1 MKRTM
6 QFLIVLAA
14 VFSLTLSACAPAAA
28 PTPSLAELQ
37 ATAVAFAQQQVAL
50 TAAAMPAATQVP
62 PTPTLPPPT
71 PTEEVVVVE
80 EVVPVQA
87 PTLEAPAPMKV
98 TAGGGDPCN
107 RNPLSNVKGQHTDLL
122 IQNNH
127 SQRINL
133 YFYLRETAQGCG
145 YGNIYLDSKE
155 ATTISIPVGCY
166 DFFGWFSESGS
177 VDGYACFKKSG
188 TNSAIIGGGL
198 IDFSY

>member
-14 VFSLTLSACAPAAA
+14 VSSLALSACAPAAA
-28 PTPSLAELQ
+28 PTPSLAEMQ
-37 ATAVAFAQQQVAL
+37 ATAVAFAQQQMAL
-50 TAAAMPAATQVP
+50 TAAAMPTATQP

-71 PTEEVVVVE
+71 EEVVVVE
-80 EVVPVQA
+80 EAVPA
-87 PTLEAPAPMKV
+87 ILPTLDLPAPVKAP
-98 TAGGGDPCN
+98 AGGGDPCN
-107 RNPLSNVKGQHTDLL
+107 STPLNVVKGQHTDLL
-122 IQNNH
+122 IQNKF

-155 ATTISIPVGCY
+155 STVVSIPVGCY

-198 IDFSY
+198 ISFSY

>member
-14 VFSLTLSACAPAAA
+14 VSSLILSACAPAAA
-28 PTPSLAELQ
+28 PTPSLAEMQ
-37 ATAVAFAQQQVAL
+37 ATAVAFAQQQMAL
-50 TAAAMPAATQVP
+50 TAAAMPTATQP

-71 PTEEVVVVE
+71 EEVVVVE
-80 EVVPVQA
+80 EAVPA
-87 PTLEAPAPMKV
+87 ILPTLDLPAPVKAP
-98 TAGGGDPCN
+98 AGGGDPCN
-107 RNPLSNVKGQHTDLL
+107 STPLNVVKGQHTDLL
-122 IQNNH
+122 IQNKF

-155 ATTISIPVGCY
+155 STVVSIPVGCY

-198 IDFSY
+198 ISFSY

>member
-14 VFSLTLSACAPAAA
+14 VFSLILSACAPAAA
-28 PTPSLAELQ
+28 PTPSLAEMQ
-37 ATAVAFAQQQVAL
+37 ATAVAFAQQQMAL
-50 TAAAMPAATQVP
+50 TAAAMPTATQVP
-62 PTPTLPPPT
+62 PTPTLPPS
-71 PTEEVVVVE
+71 TEEVVVVE
-80 EVVPVQA
+80 EAVPA
-87 PTLEAPAPMKV
+87 ILPTLDLPTPVKV
-98 TAGGGDPCN
+98 SAGGGDPCN
-107 RNPLSNVKGQHTDLL
+107 SNPLSNVKGGHTDLL
-122 IQNNH
+122 IQNRF

-145 YGNIYLDSKE
+145 YGNVYLDSKE

-177 VDGYACFKKSG
+177 VDGYACFKKNG

>member
-14 VFSLTLSACAPAAA
+14 VSSLALSACAPAAA
-28 PTPSLAELQ
+28 PTPSLAEMQ
-37 ATAVAFAQQQVAL
+37 ATAVAFAQQQIAL
-50 TAAAMPAATQVP
+50 TAAAMPTATQP

-71 PTEEVVVVE
+71 EEVVVVE
-80 EVVPVQA
+80 EAVPA
-87 PTLEAPAPMKV
+87 ILPTLDLPTPVKV
-98 TAGGGDPCN
+98 SAGGGDPCN
-107 RNPLSNVKGQHTDLL
+107 SNPLNVVKGGHTDLL
-122 IQNNH
+122 IKNNH
-127 SQRINL
+127 NQRINL

-145 YGNIYLDSKE
+145 YGNVYLDSKE
-155 ATTISIPVGCY
+155 STVVSIPVGCY

-198 IDFSY
+198 IAFSY

>member
-14 VFSLTLSACAPAAA
+14 VSSLILSACAPAAA
-28 PTPSLAELQ
+28 PTPSLAEMQ
-37 ATAVAFAQQQVAL
+37 ATAVAFAQQQIAL
-50 TAAAMPAATQVP
+50 TAAAMPTATQP

-71 PTEEVVVVE
+71 EEVVVVE
-80 EVVPVQA
+80 EAVPA
-87 PTLEAPAPMKV
+87 ILPTLDLPAPVKAP
-98 TAGGGDPCN
+98 AGGGDPCN
-107 RNPLSNVKGQHTDLL
+107 STPLNVVKGQHTDLL
-122 IQNNH
+122 IQNKF

-155 ATTISIPVGCY
+155 STVVSIPVGCY

-198 IDFSY
+198 ISFSY

>member
-14 VFSLTLSACAPAAA
+14 VFSLVLSACAPAAA
-28 PTPSLAELQ
+28 PTPSLAEMQ
-37 ATAVAFAQQQVAL
+37 ATAVAFAQQQMAL
-50 TAAAMPAATQVP
+50 TAAAMPTATQVP
-62 PTPTLPPPT
+62 PTPPLPPPPT
-71 PTEEVVVVE
+71 PTVE
-80 EVVPVQA
+80 GVPA
-87 PTLEAPAPMKV
+87 ILPTLDLPTPVKV
-98 TAGGGDPCN
+98 SAGGGDPCN
-107 RNPLSNVKGQHTDLL
+107 SNPLNVVKGGHTDLL
-122 IQNNH
+122 IKNNH
-127 SQRINL
+127 NQRINL

-145 YGNIYLDSKE
+145 YGNVYLDSKE